1 MIQDRQVKKLHR
13 LLSSGRTLVESAL
26 RTGMSERTARKY
38 RSMDQL
44 PSETRTA
51 RNYRTRQDPL
61 ESIWPSIEEQLLES
75 PGLQAKTLLEW
86 LCREHPGVYDQS
98 HLRTLQRRIKQWRG
112 SAGPAKEVFF
122 SQVHHA
128 GDLSASDFSDMS
140 GLDVT
145 IAGQHHAHM
154 VYHFVLT
161 YSNWEAITVCYSESF
176 ESLSEGL
183 QNALH
188 RLGGVP
194 LRHRTDRLSAAVN
207 NQCDR
212 REFTGRYQA
221 LMEHYRVTIEKTQ
234 PSSPNENGDVESS
247 HRGFKT
253 AVDQALMLR
262 GSREFPNI
270 QSYEEFLQSLVASRN
285 MSRSKRVSEDVGQL
299 RGLPMSRLES
309 VRKERVRVRSG
320 SLIQVGRNTY
330 WVHSRLI
337 GEEVEAR
344 IYMDHIEI
352 WYAQK
357 CVDRFSRLRGRD
369 KQLINYRH
377 IIDWLVRKPGAFENY
392 RYQDDLF
399 PTTNFRMAYDA
410 LRERHDARRSAKEY
424 LAILHLAA
432 RESESQVD
440 NVLRGLLAGPEPLSS
455 AQVHQL
461 VQSDCS
467 QLPSVTDV
475 DIEPVNLASFDSLL
489 DETDSWY
496 SDTGA
501 DEAVDTLDESD
512 EQRHALGCRDQVV
525 DCQDVFSTHAKE
537 GSYEDQGYEGAV
549 DRPATGAP
557 VAGIS
562 GELRACSQ
570 AGRTAEPKLRAIP
583 AGVGDAGMPDT
594 PDESHRVGTPQEPP
608 PTGEDAGEF

>member
-1 MIQDRQVKKLHR
+1 VIQDRQVKKLHR
-13 LLSSGRTLVESAL
+13 LLSSGKSLAESAL

-38 RSMDQL
+38 RSMEQL
-44 PSETRTA
+44 PSETRTP
-51 RNYRTRQDPL
+51 RTYRTRQDPL
-61 ESIWPSIEEQLLES
+61 EAIWPSVEAQLVES

-122 SQVHHA
+122 SQVHHP

-161 YSNWEAITVCYSESF
+161 YSNWEAITLCYSESF

-194 LRHRTDRLSAAVN
+194 HRHRTDRLSAAVN

-221 LMEHYRVTIEKTQ
+221 LMEHYGVTIEKTQ
-234 PSSPNENGDVESS
+234 PRSPNENGDIESS

-262 GSREFPNI
+262 GSREFSSVE
-270 QSYEEFLQSLVASRN
+270 SYKEFLQSIVDSHNLSRN
-285 MSRSKRVSEDVGQL
+285 KRVNEDLAQL
-299 RGLPMSRLES
+299 RSLPMYRLES
-309 VRKERVRVRSG
+309 IRKERVRVRSG
-320 SLIQVGRNTY
+320 SLIQVSRNTY
-330 WVHSRLI
+330 SVHSRLI
-337 GEEVEAR
+337 GEQVEAR
-344 IYMDHIEI
+344 IHMDHIEI

-357 CVDRFSRLRGRD
+357 CVERFSRLRGRD
-369 KQLINYRH
+369 KHLINYRH
-377 IIDWLVRKPGAFENY
+377 IIDWLVRKPGAFANY
-392 RYQDDLF
+392 RYQDSLF

-410 LRERHDARRSAKEY
+410 LREHHGERYSTREY

-440 NVLRGLLAGPEPLSS
+440 EALRRLLAVPESISS
-455 AQVHQL
+455 SQVRQL
-461 VQSDCS
+461 VHSDSS

-475 DIEPVNLASFDSLL
+475 DVEPVNLSSFDSLL

-496 SDTGA
+496 SETRVVEA
-501 DEAVDTLDESD
+501 EDEELVSD
-512 EQRHALGCRDQVV
+512 EPRQALDFCELVIV
-525 DCQDVFSTHAKE
+525 SQDV
-537 GSYEDQGYEGAV
+537 
-549 DRPATGAP
+549 
-557 VAGIS
+557 
-562 GELRACSQ
+562 
-570 AGRTAEPKLRAIP
+570 
-583 AGVGDAGMPDT
+583 
-594 PDESHRVGTPQEPP
+594 
-608 PTGEDAGEF
+608 